1 MFNTN
6 FIAKFA
12 KFATDA
18 ITKYKAQ
25 RVRDVVSQ
33 YCATVDA
40 QVTTTL
46 PVAVEFY
53 RGVATAIVDKTFE
66 DPTPALQLVSAVQ
79 AVSEHYGPAL
89 KAEFEV
95 LSTKLEERGADPAM
109 LQRVEALFKAIEA
122 LTTDVNDH

>member
-1 MFNTN
+1 MFKSITTFVTN
-6 FIAKFA
+6 AV
-12 KFATDA
+12 
-18 ITKYKAQ
+18 TKYKAQ
-25 RVRDVVSQ
+25 RVRAVVSQ
-33 YCATVDA
+33 YCTTADT

-46 PVAVEFY
+46 PVAVEFC

-66 DPTPALQLVSAVQ
+66 DPKPALQLVAAVQ

-89 KAEFEV
+89 RAEFDV

>member
-1 MFNTN
+1 MFKSIASFVTN
-6 FIAKFA
+6 AV
-12 KFATDA
+12 
-18 ITKYKAQ
+18 TKYKAQ

-40 QVTTTL
+40 QVLSTM
-46 PVAVEFY
+46 PVAIEFY
-53 RGVATAIVDKTFE
+53 RGCATAIVDKTFE
-66 DPTPALQLVSAVQ
+66 DPKPALQLVAAVQ

-89 KAEFEV
+89 RTEFDV

>member
-1 MFNTN
+1 MFKSIATFVTN
-6 FIAKFA
+6 AV
-12 KFATDA
+12 
-18 ITKYKAQ
+18 TKYKAQ

-33 YCATVDA
+33 YCATLDQ
-40 QVTTTL
+40 QVLSTM
-46 PVAVEFY
+46 PVAIEFY
-53 RGVATAIVDKTFE
+53 RGCATAIVDKTFE
-66 DPTPALQLVSAVQ
+66 DPKPALQLVAAVQ

-89 KAEFEV
+89 RAEFDV

>member
-1 MFNTN
+1 MFKFNTLIQFVTN
-6 FIAKFA
+6 AV
-12 KFATDA
+12 
-18 ITKYKAQ
+18 TKYKAQ

-40 QVTTTL
+40 QVTATL

-66 DPTPALQLVSAVQ
+66 NPEPALKLIEALDAVTK
-79 AVSEHYGPAL
+79 HYGPAL
-89 KAEFEV
+89 SAEFEM
-95 LSTKLEERGADPAM
+95 LSTKLEERGASPVVTK
-109 LQRVEALFKAIEA
+109 RIEALLKAIED

>member
-1 MFNTN
+1 MFKSITT
-6 FIAKFA
+6 
-12 KFATDA
+12 FATNA
-18 ITKYKAQ
+18 VTKYKAQ

-46 PVAVEFY
+46 PVAIEFY

-66 DPTPALQLVSAVQ
+66 DPKPALQLVAAVQ

-89 KAEFEV
+89 RAEFDV

-109 LQRVEALFKAIEA
+109 LQRVEALFKAIEG

>member
-1 MFNTN
+1 MFKSITTFVTN
-6 FIAKFA
+6 AV
-12 KFATDA
+12 
-18 ITKYKAQ
+18 TKYKAQ

-40 QVTTTL
+40 QVLSTL
-46 PVAVEFY
+46 PVTIEFY
-53 RGVATAIVDKTFE
+53 RGCATAIVDKTFE

-89 KAEFEV
+89 SAEFEV
-95 LSTKLEERGADPAM
+95 FSTKLEERGADPAM

>member
-1 MFNTN
+1 MFKSITSFVTN
-6 FIAKFA
+6 AV
-12 KFATDA
+12 
-18 ITKYKAQ
+18 TKYKAQ

-40 QVTTTL
+40 QVLSTL
-46 PVAVEFY
+46 PVAIEFY
-53 RGVATAIVDKTFE
+53 RGVATAVVDKTFE
-66 DPTPALQLVSAVQ
+66 DPAPALQLVAAVQ

-89 KAEFEV
+89 RAEFDV

-109 LQRVEALFKAIEA
+109 LQRVEALFKAIEG

>member
-1 MFNTN
+1 MFASITTFVTN
-6 FIAKFA
+6 AV
-12 KFATDA
+12 
-18 ITKYKAQ
+18 TKYKAQ

-33 YCATVDA
+33 YCATVDQ
-40 QVTTTL
+40 QVLSTL
-46 PVAVEFY
+46 PAAIEFY
-53 RGVATAIVDKTFE
+53 RGCATAIVDKTFE
-66 DPTPALQLVSAVQ
+66 DPKPALQLVAAVQ

-89 KAEFEV
+89 RAEFDV

>member
-1 MFNTN
+1 MFKSIIT
-6 FIAKFA
+6 FA
-12 KFATDA
+12 KNAV
-18 ITKYKAQ
+18 TKYKAQ

-40 QVTTTL
+40 QVMTTM
-46 PVAVEFY
+46 PVAIEFY

-66 DPTPALQLVSAVQ
+66 DPAPALQLVAAVQ

-89 KAEFEV
+89 RAEFEV

-109 LQRVEALFKAIEA
+109 LQRVEALFKAIED

>member
-1 MFNTN
+1 MFKFNTLTQFVTN
-6 FIAKFA
+6 AV
-12 KFATDA
+12 
-18 ITKYKAQ
+18 TKYKAQ

-33 YCATVDA
+33 YCATVDT
-40 QVTTTL
+40 QVTATL
-46 PVAVEFY
+46 PVAIEFY

-66 DPTPALQLVSAVQ
+66 NPAPALQLVAAVQ

-95 LSTKLEERGADPAM
+95 LSAKLEERGASPVVTK
-109 LQRVEALFKAIEA
+109 RIEALFKALED